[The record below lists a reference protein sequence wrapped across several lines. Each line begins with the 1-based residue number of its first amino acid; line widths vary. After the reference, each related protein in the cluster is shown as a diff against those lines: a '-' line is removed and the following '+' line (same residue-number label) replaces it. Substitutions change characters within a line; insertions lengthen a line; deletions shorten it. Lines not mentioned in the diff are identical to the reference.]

1 MSTTIKVTEPTRDR
15 IKAIGNTTRQ
25 TADQVVSSA
34 LDEYERALFWS
45 AYRGAAEAERTADS
59 TQHEAELAAWDVTL
73 HDGLADA

>member
-15 IKAIGNTTRQ
+15 IKAIGDTTRQ

-45 AYRGAAEAERTADS
+45 AYRAAAEAERTGDS
-59 TQHEAELAAWDVTL
+59 NRHETELAAWDVTL
-73 HDGLADA
+73 RDGRADA

>member
-15 IKAIGNTTRQ
+15 IKAIGDTTRQ

-45 AYRGAAEAERTADS
+45 AYRAAAEAERSAEPNRHD
-59 TQHEAELAAWDVTL
+59 AELAAWDATL
-73 HDGLADA
+73 RDGRADA